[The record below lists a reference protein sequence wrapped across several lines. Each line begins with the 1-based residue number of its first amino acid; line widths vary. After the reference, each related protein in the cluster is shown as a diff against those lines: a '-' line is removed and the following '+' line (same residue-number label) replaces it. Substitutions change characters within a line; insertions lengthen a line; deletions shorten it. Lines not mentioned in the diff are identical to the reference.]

1 MATKHID
8 SVTSYLKKVI
18 RYFSADAGH
27 STEAVFDLSLGIV
40 IAGYAFEAY
49 KDPVRHYFCSLRSV
63 SYDVR
68 LSFTDDDAP

>member
-1 MATKHID
+1 MTSTHVD
-8 SVTSYLKKVI
+8 SVTSFIKKVSNF
-18 RYFSADAGH
+18 FSANADH

-40 IAGYAFEAY
+40 TAGYAFEAY